1 MFRRASLHGANFRF
15 SGTRCHGDKFE
26 TGSHLQQRESNVGR
40 QGGFVRAPAVTR
52 LTTLGC
58 GGAALLLAA
67 FAVLV
72 TGCGPFPP
80 PPACAGT
87 GQPLELQPSGEE
99 QPISQTSPG
108 VAALAL
114 RYEPTVEMS
123 KLDRFWPVSLATV
136 LRARD
141 LSGKGVQLVS
151 HGQPVASP
159 ATPADLSASD
169 SSSAYLEYP
178 ARLADKAAQMRAF
191 LRGVGVPEP
200 QIDAWPTDL
209 SKFVKRSAQI
219 YFYDAGTGCKYAGR
233 DTSHYRALQYWLF
246 YGLNYYPM
254 TVDTATMLEEP
265 LHADTADIDFHE
277 GDWEHITVL
286 LEPQG
291 SGYVPKFVWMARHSS
306 EGRLFP
312 WAGVEHDS
320 TGHPV
325 VYPAFGGHPSY
336 PGCGAHARALLAA
349 AVYDYVV
356 CRPGLYKLKANETPL
371 VDLAH
376 VGWSC
381 WPGYFGTTVGTTAS
395 GDADDPTGQILVAG
409 PRSPLRQ
416 GENKH
421 VCPRPSG

>member
-1 MFRRASLHGANFRF
+1 LRAFA
-15 SGTRCHGDKFE
+15 
-26 TGSHLQQRESNVGR
+26 
-40 QGGFVRAPAVTR
+40 ATR
-52 LTTLGC
+52 LRTLAG
-58 GGAALLLAA
+58 GGATFLLAA
-67 FAVLV
+67 LAVLV
-72 TGCGPFPP
+72 TGCGPPA
-80 PPACAGT
+80 PACVGA
-87 GQPLELQPSGEE
+87 GQPLELQPSAAE

-123 KLDRFWPVSLATV
+123 KLDRFWPVSLAAV

-141 LSGKGVQLVS
+141 RSGKGVRLMS
-151 HGQPVASP
+151 HGQPLADP
-159 ATPADLSASD
+159 ATLADLSASD

-178 ARLADKAAQMRAF
+178 ARLADKAAQMRIF
-191 LRGVGVPEP
+191 LRGVGVPES

-209 SKFVKRSAQI
+209 SKFVRQSAQI
-219 YFYDAGTGCKYAGR
+219 YFYDAGTECKYAGR
-233 DTSHYRALQYWLF
+233 DTSHYRALQYWFF

-254 TVDTATMLEEP
+254 TVDTATMLEQP
-265 LHADTADIDFHE
+265 LRADTADIDFHE

-286 LEPQG
+286 LEPHG

-306 EGRLFP
+306 EGRLYP

-320 TGHPV
+320 TGHPL

-356 CRPGLYKLKANETPL
+356 CRPGLYTLEAKNTRL

-376 VGWSC
+376 LGWSC
-381 WPGYFGTTVGTTAS
+381 WPGYFGTTVGTTGS

-416 GENKH
+416 AENQH
-421 VCPRPSG
+421 ICPKANS